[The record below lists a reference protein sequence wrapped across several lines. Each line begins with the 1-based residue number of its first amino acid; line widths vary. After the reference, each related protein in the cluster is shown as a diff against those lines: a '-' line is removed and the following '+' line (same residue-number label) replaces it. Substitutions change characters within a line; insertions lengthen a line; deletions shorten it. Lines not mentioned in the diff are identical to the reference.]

1 MAVYRND
8 ETIAR
13 LKRMFLLLLVVG
25 FAGGAIG
32 LARAAISGPGPSL
45 WSGLTLVSIGLVCL
59 LLRRRTGELAVET
72 GPEGIVARN
81 LFSTRRL
88 PWDQIETIDEGS
100 RRRGVTMAFVRTAS
114 GRQHALTGVGDPGT
128 TSAKI
133 VKALGRELKSA
144 RKR

>member
-13 LKRMFLLLLVVG
+13 LQRMFLLMQIVG

-45 WSGLTLVSIGLVCL
+45 WSGLALVAIALVSLY
-59 LLRRRTGELAVET
+59 LRRRTAELAVET
-72 GPEGIVARN
+72 DPEGLVARN
-81 LFSTRRL
+81 MFSTRRL
-88 PWDQIETIDEGS
+88 PWDQIETIDEGTK
-100 RRRGVTMAFVRTAS
+100 RRGVTMAFVRTMS
-114 GRQHALTGVGDPGT
+114 GKQHALTGVGDPGR

-133 VKALGRELKSA
+133 LKALGRDLRSA
-144 RKR
+144 RRR